1 MPPDVKILSN
11 SWDVIDALISPP
23 PPVVDFSFQTL
34 PPIHNIKYAPPN
46 TFTTIPIPTT
56 KTTTKLNFSPIPYC

>member
-34 PPIHNIKYAPPN
+34 PPINNSIVRPP
-46 TFTTIPIPTT
+46 
-56 KTTTKLNFSPIPYC
+56 